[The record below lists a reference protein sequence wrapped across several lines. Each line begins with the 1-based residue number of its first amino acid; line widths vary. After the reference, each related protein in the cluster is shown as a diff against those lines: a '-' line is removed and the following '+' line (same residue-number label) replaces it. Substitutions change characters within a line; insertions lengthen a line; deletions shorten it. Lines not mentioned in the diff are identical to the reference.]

1 MKQNKET
8 ITAAKVRAPPS
19 DRADRPPPEMNQSR
33 FHDPNAHRPALP
45 IESPQ
50 RENKMLIAQL
60 AEQAVSNVDKP
71 KPEQLGPENNEELF
85 RLQSFSKDLKAKYDH
100 FKQEAVRKT
109 RELEQKL
116 DKLKDLEAEGH
127 THEEDDTP
135 VMSTIRQLENRFDK
149 ALIKYNEAA
158 SIGKTYEQIVRR
170 HGEEKMDFDRQLA
183 LIERALKQKEKD
195 LVQLTLMSHDAI
207 AAKEMAKSE
216 LLRVEKEEAA
226 ERAKRNKEL
235 KDRRDI
241 VRQREDI
248 NAQLAARAAQREADA
263 QRAEEARK
271 HKALMSDKA
280 SKEDYERAKKEKQ
293 DRMRAYENAFFK
305 IKEATGVSDISSVM
319 DKFMTQE
326 DTNINLKLLTTEGQ
340 AKLDAL
346 QAAMKEARTALEEY
360 RFSGGGGGGGRRIV
374 DEYESSLVDGI
385 NNNERVRAK
394 FEKVHRVLVSMKSGT
409 EHLMDKLDVV
419 DGGVAQPPDVVSD
432 ETVVEVLAACEQKLI
447 KALQEVGDAAKTA
460 LLALDD
466 GAAAATKTISKHNV
480 RVDMSLEYGGSD
492 SDGEEDEEGADEVPD
507 RDRVKVSA
515 NELAEKLAKRKKG
528 GRGGTPLDGQGSKG
542 SRPSMA

>member
-1 MKQNKET
+1 
-8 ITAAKVRAPPS
+8 
-19 DRADRPPPEMNQSR
+19 
-33 FHDPNAHRPALP
+33 
-45 IESPQ
+45 
-50 RENKMLIAQL
+50 MLIAQH

-183 LIERALKQKEKD
+183 LVEKALRQKEKD

-216 LLRVEKEEAA
+216 LSRVEKEEAA
-226 ERAKRNKEL
+226 ARAKRKKEL
-235 KDRRDI
+235 KDRRDM

-248 NAQLAARAAQREADA
+248 NAQLAARAAQREEDA

-280 SKEDYERAKKEKQ
+280 SKEEYERAKKEKE
-293 DRMRAYENAFFK
+293 DRMRAYEDAFFK

-326 DTNINLKLLTTEGQ
+326 DTNVNLKLLTTEGQ

-346 QAAMKEARTALEEY
+346 QAARKEARTALEEY

-409 EHLMDKLDVV
+409 EHLMDTLDVV
-419 DGGVAQPPDVVSD
+419 DGVGAPPPDVVSD
-432 ETVVEVLAACEQKLI
+432 ETVVEVLAACEQKL
-447 KALQEVGDAAKTA
+447 L
-460 LLALDD
+460 
-466 GAAAATKTISKHNV
+466 
-480 RVDMSLEYGGSD
+480 
-492 SDGEEDEEGADEVPD
+492 
-507 RDRVKVSA
+507 
-515 NELAEKLAKRKKG
+515 
-528 GRGGTPLDGQGSKG
+528 
-542 SRPSMA
+542 